1 MFRDPQLMLRTVGED
16 FTEKELDLEEQSD
29 LLHGQR
35 EEAVLAR
42 ESSLGKISKM

>member
-1 MFRDPQLMLRTVGED
+1 MVGED

-35 EEAVLAR
+35 EEAILTR
-42 ESSLGKISKM
+42 ERSLGKISKM

>member
-16 FTEKELDLEEQSD
+16 FTEKELDLEEQRIW
-29 LLHGQR
+29 LHGQR